1 MILIICEK
9 YRISKAV
16 AEVLKAT
23 EKLHHGI
30 YANDDITVAFVRK
43 NFISFSSLEEMA
55 GGALPYVP
63 GSYRMRVTDKE
74 TDRMLK
80 RLFHTAK
87 EVVFASPEG
96 AEAQARFFNL
106 CRHFRVGQPTSRMWL
121 TRLDSGSI
129 KTAYFHREKGRV
141 LHDLAQSGL
150 VAKGTD
156 LLFGYNFSRV
166 LDRWFYDNKTI
177 SRKEAVAMAY
187 IGRLSS
193 AATEMRNAPDQYR
206 IHLNTGG
213 LHLVSEM
220 SFSSEV
226 ECAHAASEITV
237 GETVNARL
245 SVTDATPKIHLH
257 TMLTLQMD
265 AFDNLGFMPSKTL
278 RTATRLFEAGL
289 ITSPYTDGD
298 GHHITITGPL
308 LPTCSKNEYRL
319 YNLIQGRML
328 AVAMQ
333 SDAQQSAIFSVEI
346 AGMRF
351 ARRWQLKHPKPEY
364 IGSSEQEYEITSVNV
379 LPERKKCQISFAF
392 SAILAN
398 LHRYYTTNTCS
409 VPRIPYCEFAH
420 EWGTVLESLAAK
432 GFIEIADGNIRLT
445 SEGNRLVIDIDPY
458 ELENNLLCP
467 SFDPGMVLIGK
478 IKGRNSVKHFEDWL
492 THIVGSILKYVPK
505 EEIRPVGTIKTG
517 DVEFIPEK

>member
-16 AEVLKAT
+16 AEALKAS
-23 EKLHHGI
+23 EKVHHGI

-43 NFISFSSLEEMA
+43 NFISFPSFEEMA

-80 RLFHTAK
+80 RLFHAAK

-129 KTAYFHREKGRV
+129 KTAYSHREKGRV

-166 LDRWFYDNKTI
+166 LDRWFYEGMTI

-193 AATEMRNAPDQYR
+193 AATEMRNSPDQYR

-226 ECAHAASEITV
+226 ECAHAASEIPV
-237 GETVNARL
+237 GDTVNARL
-245 SVTDATPKIHLH
+245 
-257 TMLTLQMD
+257 
-265 AFDNLGFMPSKTL
+265 
-278 RTATRLFEAGL
+278 
-289 ITSPYTDGD
+289 
-298 GHHITITGPL
+298 
-308 LPTCSKNEYRL
+308 
-319 YNLIQGRML
+319 
-328 AVAMQ
+328 
-333 SDAQQSAIFSVEI
+333 
-346 AGMRF
+346 
-351 ARRWQLKHPKPEY
+351 
-364 IGSSEQEYEITSVNV
+364 
-379 LPERKKCQISFAF
+379 
-392 SAILAN
+392 
-398 LHRYYTTNTCS
+398 
-409 VPRIPYCEFAH
+409 
-420 EWGTVLESLAAK
+420 
-432 GFIEIADGNIRLT
+432 
-445 SEGNRLVIDIDPY
+445 
-458 ELENNLLCP
+458 
-467 SFDPGMVLIGK
+467 
-478 IKGRNSVKHFEDWL
+478 
-492 THIVGSILKYVPK
+492 
-505 EEIRPVGTIKTG
+505 
-517 DVEFIPEK
+517 